1 MKPVVY
7 TAENCHQC
15 QLVKD
20 FVENSNIDTDVKNV
34 DIQNEIPPKEIFIY
48 PALFIDN
55 ELVAY
60 GEDIIRYYKS
70 KLI

>member
-15 QLVKD
+15 QMVKD
-20 FVENSNIDTDVKNV
+20 FVENSRVETEIKNV
-34 DIQNEIPPKEIFIY
+34 DHQNEVPPKDIFVY
-48 PALFIDN
+48 PALFIGS

-60 GEDIIRYYKS
+60 GEDIIKYYKN